1 LTLPRS
7 ADSERAGAG
16 SPSRPEP
23 VLPTAV
29 VGSYSMPGWLERV
42 KNDYL
47 HRRISRHD
55 LEEIHDA
62 AVKAAIKDQEAAG
75 VDIVSDGEL
84 RRDNMIDRFTT
95 RLPGVQ
101 IDHASKKFY
110 YDFYDCV
117 VRGRLPTGALGL
129 VDEFRFLR
137 RFTEHR
143 AKVSVTGPL
152 SLVKRIRNEYYP
164 SEEALALDVAR
175 VMNVELR
182 ELVRAGATDIQVD
195 EPYYSGFPE
204 DLPWAVRALNAM
216 VEGVGA
222 RLSLHVCYGNRYGKP
237 SWEGS
242 YRYLFPAVL
251 EARIDQLTLE
261 FARRGEDDVRLFKEF
276 DPPFA
281 LGLGVVDVKS
291 HDVETPAVIAERIR
305 PALELVPAK
314 SLGINPDCGLMH
326 LPRDVAFAKLN
337 AMVTGTRLVRAEL
350 NA

>member
-1 LTLPRS
+1 M
-7 ADSERAGAG
+7 
-16 SPSRPEP
+16 
-23 VLPTAV
+23 LPTAV

-84 RRDNMIDRFTT
+84 RRDNMIDHFTT

-110 YDFYDCV
+110 YDFYDCAI
-117 VRGRLPTGALGL
+117 RGRLPTGSLGL
-129 VDEFRFLR
+129 VEEFRFLR
-137 RFTEHR
+137 RFTDR
-143 AKVSVTGPL
+143 QTKVSVTGPL

-164 SEEALALDVAR
+164 SEEALALDLAR

-182 ELVRAGATDIQVD
+182 ELARAGATHIQVD

-216 VEGVGA
+216 VEGVGG

-261 FARRGEDDVRLFKEF
+261 FARRGEEDVRLFKEF

-291 HDVETPAVIAERIR
+291 HDVETPAVVAERIR

-314 SLGINPDCGLMH
+314 SLGVNPDCGLMH

-337 AMVTGTRLVRAEL
+337 AMVEGTRLVRAEL
-350 NA
+350 GA